1 MGALKGSI
9 TYAKFLVR
17 GALPDDLHQKFL
29 ARIRTRAFKP
39 LTPEDE
45 DDVSVG
51 WMPIERPF
59 DEDPSF
65 RADGTFFGGYL
76 ALAMRLDR
84 WKFPSSL
91 VKSKMAAAEKAYLE
105 KHQKERLS
113 RAEKAELRDTVERR
127 LRREGEPSSKAIDL
141 AWNLQDGE
149 LRVFGR
155 SKALLEH
162 LTELFEKTFAVEL
175 VAASPYPLALEQKLP
190 KDVEKALVHVEP
202 CSFHTRKQ
210 PQAGAARSTEPSLA
224 ELVESRRFLGREFL
238 TWLWFRSE
246 ILGNELRIE
255 GFGTSELWLEK
266 SIVLEATTEAGKEK
280 ATLTGVA
287 PSGAPEAK
295 RALQQAKLP
304 TRAKLCVRRGD
315 QDFALTVDADSIGLS
330 GVKIPAL
337 LTGEG
342 DDPFHE
348 RMQLVEEIEGAIES
362 LYKQFLVERVRSG
375 FADETL
381 PAMYAWLHE
390 EDEAVVAK
398 HRRAAKRPATADA

>member
-29 ARIRTRAFKP
+29 GRIRTRAFKP

-113 RAEKAELRDTVERR
+113 RAEKAELRDGVERR
-127 LRREGEPSSKAIDL
+127 LRREGEPTSKALDL
-141 AWNLQDGE
+141 AWNLAE
-149 LRVFGR
+149 AEVRVFGK
-155 SKALLEH
+155 SKVLLEH
-162 LTELFEKTFAVEL
+162 FVELFEKTFAVEL

-190 KDVEKALVHVEP
+190 KDVDKALVFVEP

-210 PQAGAARSTEPSLA
+210 PKSGAPRTTEPSFA

-238 TWLWFRSE
+238 AWLWFRSE
-246 ILGNELRIE
+246 ILGNELRIDD
-255 GFGTSELWLEK
+255 FGAAELWLEK
-266 SIVLEATTEAGKEK
+266 SIVLESTTEAGKEK
-280 ATLTGVA
+280 STLTGVA
-287 PSGAPEAK
+287 PSGTPEAK

-304 TRAKLCVRRGD
+304 TRAKIAVRRGE
-315 QDFALTVDADSIGLS
+315 QDFALTLDADTLGLS

-348 RMQLVEEIEGAIES
+348 RMQLVEEIEGAIEA
-362 LYKQFLVERVRSG
+362 LYKQFLAARVRPG

-390 EDEAVVAK
+390 EDDAVVAK
-398 HRRAAKRPATADA
+398 ARRAARRPDAEA